1 MKLIRNCRNATNMS
15 TKRIKS
21 SSILQLPPL
30 LQATEARSQLLLVMK
45 KDSFIYSFVTT
56 EKACNHP

>member
-45 KDSFIYSFVTT
+45 KDSFRERMFF
-56 EKACNHP
+56 